1 MDLRA
6 YDLSGL
12 DLRNSGGDLLYADFD
27 SQTIWPS
34 QEKMPPDFN
43 WQKIMEMGKN
53 PGLGIRQLHGVG
65 VTDAEKVLFNTY
77 TPLW

>member
-1 MDLRA
+1 
-6 YDLSGL
+6 
-12 DLRNSGGDLLYADFD
+12 
-27 SQTIWPS
+27 
-34 QEKMPPDFN
+34 MPPDFD